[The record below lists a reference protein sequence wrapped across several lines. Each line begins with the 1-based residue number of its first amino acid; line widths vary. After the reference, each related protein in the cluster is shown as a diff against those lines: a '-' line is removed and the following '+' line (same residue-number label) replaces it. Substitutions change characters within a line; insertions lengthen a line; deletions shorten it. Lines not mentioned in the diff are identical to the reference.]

1 MFCSN
6 CGAPLGDQDK
16 FCKACGTPVSVQ
28 PAAPQPTPAQPVAA
42 PAPVAAQPVPAPAV
56 QQPVTQP
63 VAAAPVAQPVPAAV
77 PVAQPVPQ
85 PAPVYQQPVTAA
97 PQPALANAKGGPR
110 RACFVVGLITCIL
123 LIIETLPALAI
134 GCTMLIAG
142 PIGMIFGASNSE
154 DLLGYGLLIC
164 LGGFILM
171 DMAIISIVFN
181 GICTKI
187 TAKRPASKCRALRMA
202 AAIMVLADAAI
213 VIAPVIGL
221 NQIMSDAQFF
231 YGIFAV
237 TFIMAVVFFVLALIT
252 NSKEKKLAAA

>member
-28 PAAPQPTPAQPVAA
+28 PAAPQPAPAQPVAA
-42 PAPVAAQPVPAPAV
+42 PAPAV
-56 QQPVTQP
+56 QQPVPQP
-63 VAAAPVAQPVPAAV
+63 VAAAPAAQPAPVAV

-237 TFIMAVVFFVLALIT
+237 TFIMAAVFFVLALIT

>member
-16 FCKACGTPVSVQ
+16 FCKVCGTPVSVQ
-28 PAAPQPTPAQPVAA
+28 PAAPQPAPAQPVAA
-42 PAPVAAQPVPAPAV
+42 PAPAV
-56 QQPVTQP
+56 QQPVPQP
-63 VAAAPVAQPVPAAV
+63 VAAAPIAQPVPAAA

-237 TFIMAVVFFVLALIT
+237 TFIMAAVFFVLALIT

>member
-28 PAAPQPTPAQPVAA
+28 PVPQPAPAQPVAA
-42 PAPVAAQPVPAPAV
+42 PAPAV
-56 QQPVTQP
+56 QQPVPQP
-63 VAAAPVAQPVPAAV
+63 VAAAPIAQPVPAAV

-237 TFIMAVVFFVLALIT
+237 TFIMAAVFFVLALIT

>member
-28 PAAPQPTPAQPVAA
+28 PAAPQPAPAQPVAA
-42 PAPVAAQPVPAPAV
+42 PAPVSA
-56 QQPVTQP
+56 P
-63 VAAAPVAQPVPAAV
+63 VAAAPIAQPVPAAV

-237 TFIMAVVFFVLALIT
+237 TFIMAAVFFVLALIT

>member
-28 PAAPQPTPAQPVAA
+28 PAAPQPVAA
-42 PAPVAAQPVPAPAV
+42 PAPVAAQPVP
-56 QQPVTQP
+56 QP
-63 VAAAPVAQPVPAAV
+63 VAAPVAAV

-85 PAPVYQQPVTAA
+85 PA
-97 PQPALANAKGGPR
+97 PALANAKGGPR

-237 TFIMAVVFFVLALIT
+237 TFIMAAVFFVLALIT

>member
-28 PAAPQPTPAQPVAA
+28 PAAPQPAPAQPVAA
-42 PAPVAAQPVPAPAV
+42 PAPVAAQPAPAPAV
-56 QQPVTQP
+56 QQPVPQP
-63 VAAAPVAQPVPAAV
+63 VAA

>member
-28 PAAPQPTPAQPVAA
+28 PAAPQPAPAQPVAA
-42 PAPVAAQPVPAPAV
+42 PAPAV
-56 QQPVTQP
+56 QQPVPQP
-63 VAAAPVAQPVPAAV
+63 VAAAPIAQPVPAAA

-237 TFIMAVVFFVLALIT
+237 TFIMAAVFFVLALIT

>member
-28 PAAPQPTPAQPVAA
+28 PAAPQPAPAQPVAA

-56 QQPVTQP
+56 QQPV
-63 VAAAPVAQPVPAAV
+63 
-77 PVAQPVPQ
+77 PQ

-97 PQPALANAKGGPR
+97 PQPAPALANAKGGPR

>member
-28 PAAPQPTPAQPVAA
+28 PAAPQPAPAQPVAA
-42 PAPVAAQPVPAPAV
+42 PAPVSA
-56 QQPVTQP
+56 P
-63 VAAAPVAQPVPAAV
+63 VAAAPIAQPVPAAV

-97 PQPALANAKGGPR
+97 PQPAPALANAKGGQR

-237 TFIMAVVFFVLALIT
+237 TFIMAAVFFVLALIT

>member
-28 PAAPQPTPAQPVAA
+28 PAAPQPAPAQPVAA
-42 PAPVAAQPVPAPAV
+42 PAPVAA
-56 QQPVTQP
+56 P
-63 VAAAPVAQPVPAAV
+63 VAAAPIAQPVPAAV

-97 PQPALANAKGGPR
+97 PQPAPALANAKGGPR

-134 GCTMLIAG
+134 GCTMIIAG

>member
-28 PAAPQPTPAQPVAA
+28 PAAPQPAPAQPVAA
-42 PAPVAAQPVPAPAV
+42 PAPVAAQPAPAPVAAQPAPAPAV
-56 QQPVTQP
+56 QQPVPQP
-63 VAAAPVAQPVPAAV
+63 VAAAPI
-77 PVAQPVPQ
+77 PQ
-85 PAPVYQQPVTAA
+85 PA
-97 PQPALANAKGGPR
+97 PALANAKGGPR

-237 TFIMAVVFFVLALIT
+237 TFIMAAVFFVLALIT

>member
-16 FCKACGTPVSVQ
+16 FCKVCGTPVSVQ
-28 PAAPQPTPAQPVAA
+28 PAAPQP
-42 PAPVAAQPVPAPAV
+42 APAV
-56 QQPVTQP
+56 QQPVPQP
-63 VAAAPVAQPVPAAV
+63 VAAAPIAQPVPAAV

-97 PQPALANAKGGPR
+97 PQPAPVYQQPVAAAPQPAPALANAKGGPR

-134 GCTMLIAG
+134 GCMMLIAG

-237 TFIMAVVFFVLALIT
+237 TFIMAAVFFVLALIT

>member
-16 FCKACGTPVSVQ
+16 FCKVCGTPVSVQ
-28 PAAPQPTPAQPVAA
+28 PAAPQPAPAQPVAA
-42 PAPVAAQPVPAPAV
+42 PAPVAAQPAPAPAV
-56 QQPVTQP
+56 QQPVPQP
-63 VAAAPVAQPVPAAV
+63 VAA

-97 PQPALANAKGGPR
+97 PQPAPALANAKGGPR

-213 VIAPVIGL
+213 VIAPVIGI

>member
-28 PAAPQPTPAQPVAA
+28 PAAPQPAPAQLVAA

-56 QQPVTQP
+56 QQPVPQP
-63 VAAAPVAQPVPAAV
+63 VAAAPIAQPVPAAV

-237 TFIMAVVFFVLALIT
+237 TFIMAAVFFVLALIT

>member
-28 PAAPQPTPAQPVAA
+28 PAAPQPAPAQPVAA
-42 PAPVAAQPVPAPAV
+42 PAPVAAQPAPAPVAAQPAPAPAV
-56 QQPVTQP
+56 QQPVPQP
-63 VAAAPVAQPVPAAV
+63 VAAAPI
-77 PVAQPVPQ
+77 PQ
-85 PAPVYQQPVTAA
+85 PA
-97 PQPALANAKGGPR
+97 PALANAKGGPR

>member
-28 PAAPQPTPAQPVAA
+28 PAAPQPAPAQPVAA
-42 PAPVAAQPVPAPAV
+42 PAPVAA
-56 QQPVTQP
+56 P
-63 VAAAPVAQPVPAAV
+63 VAAAPIAQPVPAAV
-77 PVAQPVPQ
+77 PVAQPAPQ

-97 PQPALANAKGGPR
+97 PQPAPALANAKGGPR

-237 TFIMAVVFFVLALIT
+237 TFIMAAVFFVLALIT

>member
-28 PAAPQPTPAQPVAA
+28 PAAPQPAPAQPVAA
-42 PAPVAAQPVPAPAV
+42 PAPVSA
-56 QQPVTQP
+56 P
-63 VAAAPVAQPVPAAV
+63 VAAAPKAQPVPAAV
-77 PVAQPVPQ
+77 PVAQPAPQ

-97 PQPALANAKGGPR
+97 PQPAPTLANAKGGPR

-237 TFIMAVVFFVLALIT
+237 TFIMAAVFFVLALIT

>member
-28 PAAPQPTPAQPVAA
+28 PAAPQPAPAQPVAA
-42 PAPVAAQPVPAPAV
+42 PAPVAA
-56 QQPVTQP
+56 P
-63 VAAAPVAQPVPAAV
+63 VAAAPIAQPVPAAV

-97 PQPALANAKGGPR
+97 PQPAPALANAKGGPR

>member
-28 PAAPQPTPAQPVAA
+28 PAAPQPAPAQPVAA
-42 PAPVAAQPVPAPAV
+42 PAPVAAQPAPAPAV
-56 QQPVTQP
+56 QQPVPQP
-63 VAAAPVAQPVPAAV
+63 VAA

-237 TFIMAVVFFVLALIT
+237 TFIMAAVFFVLALIT

>member
-28 PAAPQPTPAQPVAA
+28 PAAPQPAPAKPVAA
-42 PAPVAAQPVPAPAV
+42 PAPVAA
-56 QQPVTQP
+56 P
-63 VAAAPVAQPVPAAV
+63 VAAAPIAQPVPAAV

-97 PQPALANAKGGPR
+97 PQPAPVLANAKGGPR

-237 TFIMAVVFFVLALIT
+237 TFIMAAVFFVLALIT

>member
-28 PAAPQPTPAQPVAA
+28 PAAPQPAPAQPVAA
-42 PAPVAAQPVPAPAV
+42 PAPAV
-56 QQPVTQP
+56 QQPVPQP
-63 VAAAPVAQPVPAAV
+63 VAAAPIAQPVPAAV
-77 PVAQPVPQ
+77 PVAQPAPQ
-85 PAPVYQQPVTAA
+85 PA
-97 PQPALANAKGGPR
+97 PALANAKGGPR

-237 TFIMAVVFFVLALIT
+237 TFIMAAVFFVLALIT

>member
-16 FCKACGTPVSVQ
+16 FCKVCGTPVSVQ
-28 PAAPQPTPAQPVAA
+28 PAAPQP
-42 PAPVAAQPVPAPAV
+42 APAV
-56 QQPVTQP
+56 Q
-63 VAAAPVAQPVPAAV
+63 
-77 PVAQPVPQ
+77 QPVPQ

-97 PQPALANAKGGPR
+97 PQPAPVYQQPVAAAPQPAPALANAKGGPR

-134 GCTMLIAG
+134 GCMMLIAG

-213 VIAPVIGL
+213 VIAPVIGI

>member
-42 PAPVAAQPVPAPAV
+42 PAPAV
-56 QQPVTQP
+56 QQPVPQP
-63 VAAAPVAQPVPAAV
+63 VAAAPIAQPVPAAV

-237 TFIMAVVFFVLALIT
+237 TFIMAAVFFVLALIT

>member
-28 PAAPQPTPAQPVAA
+28 PAAPQPAPAQTVAA
-42 PAPVAAQPVPAPAV
+42 PAPAV
-56 QQPVTQP
+56 QQPVPQP
-63 VAAAPVAQPVPAAV
+63 VAAAPIAQPVPAAV

>member
-28 PAAPQPTPAQPVAA
+28 PAAPQPAPAQPIAA
-42 PAPVAAQPVPAPAV
+42 PAPVVAQPAPAPAV
-56 QQPVTQP
+56 Q
-63 VAAAPVAQPVPAAV
+63 
-77 PVAQPVPQ
+77 QPVPQ

-97 PQPALANAKGGPR
+97 PQPAPALADAKGGPR

-237 TFIMAVVFFVLALIT
+237 TFIMAAVFFVLALIT

>member
-28 PAAPQPTPAQPVAA
+28 PAAPQPAPAQPVAA
-42 PAPVAAQPVPAPAV
+42 PAPVTAQPAV
-56 QQPVTQP
+56 QQPVPQP
-63 VAAAPVAQPVPAAV
+63 VAA

-97 PQPALANAKGGPR
+97 PQPAPALANAKGGPR

-237 TFIMAVVFFVLALIT
+237 TFIMAAVFFVLALIT